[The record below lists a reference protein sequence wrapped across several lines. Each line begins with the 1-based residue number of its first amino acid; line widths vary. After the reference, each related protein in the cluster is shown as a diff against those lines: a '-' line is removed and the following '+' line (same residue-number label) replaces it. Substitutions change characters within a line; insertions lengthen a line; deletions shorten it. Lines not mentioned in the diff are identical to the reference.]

1 MNLLKIY
8 QYKDILVFSLV
19 MIKIIS
25 DINILIKTLL
35 ILTNKTLYLSIFT
48 ILKHTRHQL
57 ENLYYIY
64 IVKPKLEEEYY
75 KEQINMIIIC
85 MFIVISSNNYYNNQ
99 KLIKYEEASD
109 YKLRE
114 PLKCVVSI

>member
-35 ILTNKTLYLSIFT
+35 ILTNKTVYLSIFT

-64 IVKPKLEEEYY
+64 IIKPRLEEEYY
-75 KEQINMIIIC
+75 KEQINMTIIC
-85 MFIVISSNNYYNNQ
+85 MFIIISSNNYYNNQ
-99 KLIKYEEASD
+99 KLIKIKEDYN
-109 YKLRE
+109 YKLSE
-114 PLKCVVSI
+114 PLKCIASI